1 MLIISTKFHSHTPRN
16 LGTAC
21 SKVATEFC
29 KLCVVGSIP
38 VGSNHICGVAQ
49 SVERSAVN
57 RMVAGSMPATTVM
70 GMKRIGKQPVLKTGA
85 REGCR
90 FESIPCPPF
99 RQRDYSS
106 FLVGSSIMVVQPAL
120 NRFSVGSNP
129 TSPVSPCQSSSSL
142 RPRRV
147 KPKTRARIPF
157 GTPCTIR
164 SVADRRIANPSL
176 AGSIPAWYSFRER
189 VPISSLWGCRLM
201 VRTSDFHS
209 DNAGSIPVN
218 PFGFRR

>member
-1 MLIISTKFHSHTPRN
+1 MLIIVSTKFHPHTPRN

-29 KLCVVGSIP
+29 KLRVLGSIP
-38 VGSNHICGVAQ
+38 IGSNHNCGVAQ

-85 REGCR
+85 RKGCR

-99 RQRDYSS
+99 RQRSYSS
-106 FLVGSSIMVVQPAL
+106 FLVGNSITAVQPAL
-120 NRFSVGSNP
+120 NRFSVGSIP

-147 KPKTRARIPF
+147 KPKTRVRIPF

-164 SVADRRIANPSL
+164 SLADRRIANPSL
-176 AGSIPAWYSFRER
+176 AGSIPAWYSFREQI
-189 VPISSLWGCRLM
+189 PISSFMGLSSNGQD
-201 VRTSDFHS
+201 V
-209 DNAGSIPVN
+209 
-218 PFGFRR
+218 